1 MYEGKNKNKYR
12 VLDGKPEG
20 TEHLEDLR
28 MDRRIILK
36 RIFIGVH
43 SSVILHKVDWRLVT
57 DP

>member
-20 TEHLEDLR
+20 TEHLEDLG

-36 RIFIGVH
+36 RIFIRC
-43 SSVILHKVDWRLVT
+43 SLFCDIAQS
-57 DP
+57 